1 MDCLSFLNMASS
13 LGITT
18 RCFCKQKKKNLKSL
32 TLHVMYYFR
41 ENENSL
47 FSLRTHSFS
56 YRGHRPLLH
65 QIPEVNHHCT
75 GNRSDWYVVRPIRFH
90 LKKKAKQFFLLH
102 VAQCKKLIKL
112 IVIVQSDF
120 FCLLC
125 SILKFTIIIY
135 LWKQSKNFIY
145 HAQLITYSLKF
156 K

>member
-1 MDCLSFLNMASS
+1 MSSYFSEPIASLFS
-13 LGITT
+13 IWLPHQELLRGVSEN
-18 RCFCKQKKKNLKSL
+18 RKKNLKSL

-41 ENENSL
+41 ENQNSL

-75 GNRSDWYVVRPIRFH
+75 GN
-90 LKKKAKQFFLLH
+90 FLLH
-102 VAQCKKLIKL
+102 VAQCKELIKL

-125 SILKFTIIIY
+125 SILKFTIIIF
-135 LWKQSKNFIY
+135 LETKQKFHLSCAVDNIFFKIQVRQIQDLSLEWY
-145 HAQLITYSLKF
+145 HLHW
-156 K
+156 